1 MSSPQQSDII
11 HSFLFYRPPDAR
23 GAANPWPQWPRVYGV
38 DYGHAEVTSVF
49 GHDPRTYSVM
59 TTEFRGENGILKS
72 LVTQEVNVTGG
83 GIEKIPG
90 TEREWPC
97 DLAILAM
104 GFVSPQGTVSQQ
116 LGLELDQRAN
126 INADYGDYRTSVEG
140 VFAAGDCR
148 RGQSLVVWAINEGRG
163 VADKCNE
170 YLIQKAAMEQEEN
183 YVN

>member
-1 MSSPQQSDII
+1 M
-11 HSFLFYRPPDAR
+11 
-23 GAANPWPQWPRVYGV
+23 YGV

-59 TTEFRGENGILKS
+59 TTEFRGENGVLKS
-72 LVTQEVNVTGG
+72 LVTQEVVVTGA

-126 INADYGDYRTSVEG
+126 VNAEYGDYRTSVEG
-140 VFAAGDCR
+140 IFAAGDCR

-163 VADKCNE
+163 VANKCNE
-170 YLIQKAAMEQEEN
+170 YLIKKLAMEAEEN

>member
-1 MSSPQQSDII
+1 
-11 HSFLFYRPPDAR
+11 
-23 GAANPWPQWPRVYGV
+23 VYGV

-72 LVTQEVNVTGG
+72 LVTTEVKVTSA

-90 TEREWPC
+90 TDREWPC

-104 GFVSPQGTVSQQ
+104 GFVSPQGTVSEQ
-116 LGLELDQRAN
+116 LGLELDQRSN
-126 INADYGDYRTSVEG
+126 IHATYGDYQTSVEG

-170 YLIQKAAMEQEEN
+170 FLLQKAAMDLEEN
-183 YVN
+183 SMYVN

>member
-1 MSSPQQSDII
+1 M
-11 HSFLFYRPPDAR
+11 
-23 GAANPWPQWPRVYGV
+23 
-38 DYGHAEVTSVF
+38 F

-72 LVTQEVNVTGG
+72 LVTQEVKVTSA
-83 GIEKIPG
+83 GIEKLPG

-104 GFVSPQGTVSQQ
+104 GFVSPQATISKQ
-116 LGLELDQRAN
+116 LGLEQDQRGN
-126 INADYGDYRTSVEG
+126 IHADYGDYRTSLEG

-163 VADKCNE
+163 VADKCHD
-170 YLIQKAAMEQEEN
+170 YLVNKARMESDTDDFA
-183 YVN
+183 VN

>member
-1 MSSPQQSDII
+1 M
-11 HSFLFYRPPDAR
+11 HFLLSLPFRPPAAR
-23 GAANPWPQWPRVYGV
+23 TAANPWPQWPRVYGV

-49 GHDPRTYSVM
+49 GHDPRTYGVM
-59 TTEFRGENGILKS
+59 TSEFKGENGVLKS
-72 LVTQEVNVTGG
+72 LVTTEVKLTPA

-104 GFVSPQGTVSQQ
+104 GFVSPQGTVSKQ
-116 LGLELDQRAN
+116 LGLEIDQRSN
-126 INADYGDYRTSVEG
+126 IHAEYGDFRTSVEG

-163 VADKCNE
+163 VAAKCNE
-170 YLIQKAAMEQEEN
+170 FLLNKRAQELESEAI
-183 YVN
+183 YV